1 MVNSKFLKI
10 PGRDLVLKTIAC
22 TKLSTYSPLTVTII
36 ENK

>member
-22 TKLSTYSPLTVTII
+22 TKFHAPASPNVIII
-36 ENK
+36 EK